1 MIMLSADYRIRPLD
15 HLQWILEQRKQTKAG
30 RLERAGG
37 EWRPYAY
44 CRTKIGLETALSRLK
59 CEGAS
64 LDRSLIA
71 HLPDYF
77 EPKDQSDGKINQT
90 SRICESAIQD

>member
-15 HLQWILEQRKQTKAG
+15 HLQWVLEHRRSQLKG
-30 RLERAGG
+30 GG
-37 EWRPYAY
+37 ERWDAYAY
-44 CRTKIGLETALSRLK
+44 CRTRIGLETALSRLK